1 MTSILDNIIAWIWV
15 FSPFVAV
22 MFIAFLASI
31 AIWMSVKIANADEKP
46 IAESF
51 VVLTLMAYGLVAVF
65 LTIAFFKATP
75 QLSHYAHQE
84 TVKPYQ
90 YTISKDNRFYYKMS
104 KNGQTH
110 QGRYD
115 DTKVKI
121 SDHTKTIVYGK
132 KWVADKNATKSERQF
147 VNQQDIE
154 WHKVEYRKAAD

>member
-1 MTSILDNIIAWIWV
+1 MASILDNIIAWIWV

-22 MFIAFLASI
+22 MFIAFLTSI

-90 YTISKDNRFYYKMS
+90 YTISKNDQVYYKLS
-104 KNGQTH
+104 KDGKAYHAKHVETV
-110 QGRYD
+110 
-115 DTKVKI
+115 VKL

-132 KWVADKNATKSERQF
+132 KWVADKNATKYERRL

-154 WHKVEYRKAAD
+154 WHKIEYRKAAD

>member
-51 VVLTLMAYGLVAVF
+51 VVLALMAYGLVAVF

-90 YTISKDNRFYYKMS
+90 YTISRNNQVYYKLS
-104 KNGQTH
+104 KDGKTYH
-110 QGRYD
+110 
-115 DTKVKI
+115 TKRVETIIKI

-132 KWVADKNATKSERQF
+132 KWVADKNATKYERKLI
-147 VNQQDIE
+147 NQQPIT

>member
-1 MTSILDNIIAWIWV
+1 MASILDNIIAWIWV

-51 VVLTLMAYGLVAVF
+51 VVLALMAYGLMAVF
-65 LTIAFFKATP
+65 LTIAFFKVTP

-90 YTISKDNRFYYKMS
+90 YTISKNNQVYYKLS
-104 KNGQTH
+104 KDGKTYH
-110 QGRYD
+110 
-115 DTKVKI
+115 TKSVKTIVKI
-121 SDHTKTIVYGK
+121 SDHTKTVIYGE
-132 KWVADKNATKSERQF
+132 KWVANKNATKYERQF
-147 VNQQDIE
+147 VKQQDIE
-154 WHKVEYRKAAD
+154 WHKVEYRKATD